1 MLASDRLS
9 LPPTL
14 DQRHCSL
21 VATRPAFTGLFSTY
35 SINSCRSCA
44 FRIQWSKDS
53 SCQKGVPLRPS
64 SLLARRPV
72 LPFSQRMI
80 FGHCSERLKDDM
92 DMIRHD
98 HPRMNFVE
106 AASHLTI
113 QKSVRNHGSKLGI
126 LQPEWTGSF
135 AVGLLGS
142 VQRGA
147 AMSNRPYSRAD
158 AGFMPRFGAETT
170 LLAPP
175 KQRI

>member
-98 HPRMNFVE
+98 HPRMKFVKL
-106 AASHLTI
+106 AGHVTM
-113 QKSVRNHGSKLGI
+113 QQRVRNHARKSGI
-126 LQPEWTGSF
+126 LQPEWT
-135 AVGLLGS
+135 ALYVVGLLAS
-142 VQRGA
+142 VRRGT
-147 AMSNRPYSRAD
+147 
-158 AGFMPRFGAETT
+158 GKTPRHEDVNALRNPVGEVSASKVHCQ
-170 LLAPP
+170 P
-175 KQRI
+175 R